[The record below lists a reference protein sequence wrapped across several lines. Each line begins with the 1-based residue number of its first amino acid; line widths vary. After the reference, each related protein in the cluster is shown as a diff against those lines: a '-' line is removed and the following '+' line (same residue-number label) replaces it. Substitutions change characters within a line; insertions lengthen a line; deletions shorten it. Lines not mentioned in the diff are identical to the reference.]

1 MLAATGALAVL
12 SFTGTA
18 TAAAVLGLTFVLGS
32 GMATTF
38 VVYQSL
44 TPEMVTRAEL
54 PAAVALNGV
63 GINLARAAG
72 PALAGLLIAVL
83 SAGALFS
90 IEAALMA
97 AVIVVVM
104 RPRPSGPP
112 AAGSSWPRPCGPGC
126 ASCGSRGRCGAR
138 PRRAFSLFASG
149 LWALLPVVALDRLD
163 LGSRGFGVLMGCVG
177 AGAVTGAALLRR
189 ADG

>member
-1 MLAATGALAVL
+1 
-12 SFTGTA
+12 
-18 TAAAVLGLTFVLGS
+18 
-32 GMATTF
+32 MATTF

-63 GINLARAAG
+63 GINLARGRPRARGTPDRGAQRG
-72 PALAGLLIAVL
+72 RAVL
-83 SAGALFS
+83 HRGRAHGGGDRGGD
-90 IEAALMA
+90 AAA
-97 AVIVVVM
+97 
-104 RPRPSGPP
+104 PRSPP

-126 ASCGSRGRCGAR
+126 ASCVLVAGAVVLVRGAL
-138 PRRAFSLFASG
+138 FSLFASG

-177 AGAVTGAALLRR
+177 AGAVTGAARCSAC